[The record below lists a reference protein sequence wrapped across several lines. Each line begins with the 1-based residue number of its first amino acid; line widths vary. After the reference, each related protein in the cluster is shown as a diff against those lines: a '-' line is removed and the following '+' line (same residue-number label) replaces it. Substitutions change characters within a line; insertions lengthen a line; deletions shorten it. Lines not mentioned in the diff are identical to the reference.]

1 MPIPQTQAGF
11 SLVELLLAMSLG
23 LVFCGVV
30 IQALVGE
37 GQNAQRFT
45 RALRERGYQRRA
57 VALIRADLER
67 ATTVSGGTGSETST
81 ACGGLD
87 GRRRV
92 LELSTP
98 EGTIV
103 YSVGAAPSGIWRG
116 RVLMRCG
123 PAFGEYGQ
131 VSAGAFQSR
140 VVLDGLAGDATP
152 WQGCGGLEGASELNG
167 SGALPFSACL
177 EPATRIVAVR
187 LEQSFAASGRLQR
200 ISSETVLGAG

>member
-1 MPIPQTQAGF
+1 
-11 SLVELLLAMSLG
+11 
-23 LVFCGVV
+23 
-30 IQALVGE
+30 
-37 GQNAQRFT
+37 
-45 RALRERGYQRRA
+45 

-67 ATTVSGGTGSETST
+67 TKEVIKDTGSDTAT
-81 ACGGLD
+81 ACGGLS

-92 LELSTP
+92 LTLETP
-98 EGTIV
+98 EGMIV

-140 VVLDGLAGDATP
+140 VVLDGLAVDATP

-167 SGALPFSACL
+167 SAALPFSACL

-187 LEQSFAASGRLQR
+187 LEQSFAASGRLQG
-200 ISSETVLGAG
+200 ISSE